1 MSSFAE
7 TISYVRHFPY
17 QHVVYFT
24 GFSVSLFAI
33 IEVAVFV
40 LSEMSVSTS
49 QKEFM
54 ILLLLV
60 FCFSLGLANSKEW
73 TLDAKCAKTPE
84 YRKTRWTKD
93 VASEGGCQ
101 ARWQGQKLHPPAR
114 DAVRGS
120 ASHGHGVS
128 TDVETSMGSSDVS
141 RTPRNRRVNYHW
153 VDKSDSDAWMIA
165 DAEREGYA
173 FDVSNYSAI
182 LAACARQSHAAVA
195 IKLFKYM
202 LEAGVVCDQQMVKNG
217 MANRFFKLVAEG
229 LDDKCMQ
236 ENSVELIEAIGSHGL
251 VPTFLVQ
258 NRLICAWR
266 SKPPQHV
273 LQSFMA
279 LREQGVRLSPT
290 VYRCIMAAHERTEPH
305 LTLDLYDEMLTRGIK
320 VDRVG
325 LNAALC
331 ACSHLGRTSQAM
343 ELFETMPRH
352 TLVPNGKTYGA
363 LIRVHTAA
371 DQANEAV
378 DLFESMRAASIE
390 PNRFAFDDAIR
401 CYVRVE
407 RLGRA
412 VSLYTE
418 MVQSNALPCN
428 STGQYLSRA
437 CQKQGWTKI
446 AHRILQDRAG
456 STASHARLE
465 PPLELEDAI
474 YYD

>member
-1 MSSFAE
+1 MNCFAE
-7 TISYVRHFPY
+7 TVSYVWHSPC
-17 QHVVYFT
+17 HPVVYIT
-24 GFSVSLFAI
+24 CFSVSLFAI
-33 IEVAVFV
+33 MEVVVFV
-40 LSEMSVSTS
+40 LSEVSVSTS

-60 FCFSLGLANSKEW
+60 FCFYLGLSNSKEW

-84 YRKTRWTKD
+84 YRKTRRMKD

-101 ARWQGQKLHPPAR
+101 ARWQGQKLQHPAR
-114 DAVRGS
+114 DALRSS

-128 TDVETSMGSSDVS
+128 TDVDTSMGGGDVS
-141 RTPRNRRVNYHW
+141 RTSPDYRW
-153 VDKSDSDAWMIA
+153 VDKSDSDAWVIL
-165 DAEREGYA
+165 DAQREGCT
-173 FDVSNYSAI
+173 FDVSNYSTI

-202 LEAGVVCDQQMVKNG
+202 VADGVVCDQQMVKNG
-217 MANRFFKLVAEG
+217 MANRFFKLVAES
-229 LDDKCMQ
+229 LEDKCMQ
-236 ENSVELIEAIGSHGL
+236 EHSVALIEAIGSHGL

-258 NRLICAWR
+258 NRLVCAWR
-266 SKPPQHV
+266 SKPPQHI

-305 LTLDLYDEMLTRGIK
+305 LTLELYDELVTRGIK

-352 TLVPNGKTYGA
+352 ALVPNGKTYGA

-371 DQANEAV
+371 EKASEAV

-418 MVQSNALPCN
+418 MVQSNVLPCD
-428 STGQYLSRA
+428 STGQYLSRV

-446 AHRILQDRAG
+446 AQRILQVGHTERM
-456 STASHARLE
+456 REVE
-465 PPLELEDAI
+465 PPWELEDAI
-474 YYD
+474 HYD